1 MLKALIT
8 SKLLFVSVLFG
19 RKNQFFCMRFLC
31 YMSFFVALPL
41 LTLAQSSNQI
51 IIGQIDS
58 LQSKILHEKRKI
70 WVHIPESYRDSTYS
84 KRRYPVVY
92 LLDGDAHFS
101 SVVGMI
107 DQLSTVN
114 GNMVCPEMIVVGIP
128 NTNRLR
134 DLTPTPGGGMIP
146 SAADSTR
153 LKNSGGGE
161 KFTAFIERELIPYID
176 SLYPTEPYNLFIG
189 HSLGGLMVINTL
201 IHHPNLFNAY
211 VAIDPSMWWAN
222 QKLLNT
228 AKQVIASQKYARKAL
243 FVGIANTM
251 ESEMDTLRVQA
262 DTSGSTKHIRSILA
276 LDRLLKANGQ
286 TGLHYQGKYYG
297 LDDHSSVPLIS
308 EYDALH
314 FIFDSYRLK
323 LTDQDYEED
332 NTGLAD
338 KMTTHFTAAT
348 KQLGYKVKPQESL
361 VNELGSYMV
370 SHKKFKKAES
380 LFKLNVANYPA
391 SFNAYDSYGDYFLAE
406 KDTANALVNFQKS
419 LTLKETAETRKKLM
433 TLQADTKPKTSPG
446 NKMKR

>member
-1 MLKALIT
+1 MKQLCFIALLT
-8 SKLLFVSVLFG
+8 
-19 RKNQFFCMRFLC
+19 
-31 YMSFFVALPL
+31 ALPL
-41 LTLAQSSNQI
+41 LLSAQSTNQI
-51 IIGQIDS
+51 VIGQIDS
-58 LQSKILHEKRKI
+58 LQSNILNEKRKV
-70 WVHIPESYRDSTYS
+70 WVHVPDSYQNGVYA

-92 LLDGDAHFS
+92 LLDGTAHFS

-107 DQLSTVN
+107 EQLSTVN
-114 GNMVCPEMIVVGIP
+114 GNTICPEMIVVGIP

-153 LKNSGGGE
+153 RKNSGGGE
-161 KFTAFIERELIPYID
+161 KFTAFIEGELIPHID
-176 SLYPTEPYNLFIG
+176 SRYPTETYNVFIG
-189 HSLGGLMVINTL
+189 HSLGGLLVINTL

-228 AKQVIASQKYARKAL
+228 AKQVIASQKYAGKAL

-251 ESEMDTLRVQA
+251 ESAMDTLRVQA

-286 TGLHYQGKYYG
+286 TGLRYRGKYYG
-297 LDDHSSVPLIS
+297 LDDHSSVPLIA

-338 KMTTHFTAAT
+338 KLTTHFTAAT
-348 KQLGYKVKPQESL
+348 RQLGYPVKPPESL

-370 SHKKFKKAES
+370 SQQKFKKAES
-380 LFKLNVANYPA
+380 LFNLNVANYPA
-391 SFNAYDSYGDYFLAE
+391 SFHAYDSYGDYFVAK
-406 KDTANALVNFQKS
+406 KDTVSAIANFQKS
-419 LTLKETAETRKKLM
+419 LSLKETPATRKKL
-433 TLQADTKPKTSPG
+433 TALLGRASPDPTTKK
-446 NKMKR
+446 

>member
-1 MLKALIT
+1 MKKCFLLT
-8 SKLLFVSVLFG
+8 LFVL
-19 RKNQFFCMRFLC
+19 
-31 YMSFFVALPL
+31 LPL
-41 LTLAQSSNQI
+41 LTLSQSTTQI
-51 IIGQIDS
+51 VIGQIDS
-58 LQSKILHEKRKI
+58 LASKILHEKRKI
-70 WVHIPESYRDSTYS
+70 WVHVPDSYRQEGAS

-92 LLDGDAHFS
+92 LLDGNSHFP

-107 DQLSTVN
+107 HQLSTVN
-114 GNMVCPEMIVVGIP
+114 GNTICPEMIVVGIS
-128 NTNRLR
+128 NINRLR

-161 KFTAFIERELIPYID
+161 KFTAFIEGELIPHID
-176 SLYPTEPYNLFIG
+176 SLYPTEPYKVFIG
-189 HSLGGLMVINTL
+189 HSLGGLLVINTL

-228 AKQVIASQKYARKAL
+228 AKQVIASQQYARKAL

-251 ESEMDTLRVQA
+251 ESAMDTLRVQV

-286 TGLHYQGKYYG
+286 TGLRYQGKYYG
-297 LDDHSSVPLIS
+297 LDDHSSVPLIA

-332 NTGLAD
+332 NTRLAD
-338 KMTTHFTAAT
+338 KLTTHFTAAT
-348 KQLGYKVKPQESL
+348 RQLGYQVKPPESL
-361 VNELGSYMV
+361 VNELGQYMV
-370 SHKKFKKAES
+370 SQQKFKKAES

-391 SFNAYDSYGDYFLAE
+391 SFNAYDSFGDYFVAK
-406 KDTANALVNFQKS
+406 KDTVSAIANFQKALS
-419 LTLKETAETRKKLM
+419 LKEASATRKKLVA
-433 TLQADTKPKTSPG
+433 LQAPSSTGPSPADKPK
-446 NKMKR
+446 N

>member
-1 MLKALIT
+1 MK
-8 SKLLFVSVLFG
+8 KWFLLTLSVL
-19 RKNQFFCMRFLC
+19 
-31 YMSFFVALPL
+31 LPL
-41 LTLAQSSNQI
+41 LTRSQSTKQI
-51 IIGQIDS
+51 VIGQIDS
-58 LQSKILHEKRKI
+58 LSSKILNEKRKI
-70 WVHIPESYRDSTYS
+70 WVHVPDSYRQETSS

-92 LLDGDAHFS
+92 LLDGDSHFP

-107 DQLSTVN
+107 HQLSTVN
-114 GNMVCPEMIVVGIP
+114 GNTICPEMIVVGIP

-176 SLYPTEPYNLFIG
+176 SLYPTEPYKVFIG
-189 HSLGGLMVINTL
+189 HSLAGLLVINTL

-228 AKQVIASQKYARKAL
+228 AKEVIASQTYAEKVL

-251 ESEMDTLRVQA
+251 EPEMDTLRVQA

-286 TGLHYQGKYYG
+286 TGLRYQGKYYG
-297 LDDHSSVPLIS
+297 LDDHSSVPLIT

-332 NTGLAD
+332 NTRLAD
-338 KMTTHFTAAT
+338 KLTTHFTAAT
-348 KQLGYKVKPQESL
+348 RQLGYKVKPPESL
-361 VNELGSYMV
+361 VNDLGSYMV
-370 SHKKFKKAES
+370 SEKKFKKAES

-391 SFNAYDSYGDYFLAE
+391 SFNAYDSYGDYFVAQ
-406 KDTANALVNFQKS
+406 KDTVSAIANFQKALS
-419 LTLKETAETRKKLM
+419 LKETPATRKKLVA
-433 TLQADTKPKTSPG
+433 LQAQISTRPSPADKPK
-446 NKMKR
+446 K

>member
-1 MLKALIT
+1 MK
-8 SKLLFVSVLFG
+8 KWFLLTLSVL
-19 RKNQFFCMRFLC
+19 
-31 YMSFFVALPL
+31 LPL
-41 LTLAQSSNQI
+41 LTRSQSTKQI
-51 IIGQIDS
+51 VIGQMDS
-58 LQSKILHEKRKI
+58 LASKILHEKRKL
-70 WVHIPESYRDSTYS
+70 WVHVPDSYRQEGAS

-92 LLDGDAHFS
+92 LLDGDSHFPS
-101 SVVGMI
+101 LVGMI
-107 DQLSTVN
+107 HQLSTVN
-114 GNMVCPEMIVVGIP
+114 GNTICPEMIVVGIP

-146 SAADSTR
+146 SAAESTR

-161 KFTAFIERELIPYID
+161 KFTAFIEGELIPHID
-176 SLYPTEPYNLFIG
+176 SLYPTEPYKVFIG
-189 HSLGGLMVINTL
+189 HSLGGLLVINTL

-228 AKQVIASQKYARKAL
+228 AQQVIASQRYAGKAL

-251 ESEMDTLRVQA
+251 ESAMDTLRVQA
-262 DTSGSTKHIRSILA
+262 DTSGSTKHIRAILA
-276 LDRLLKANGQ
+276 LNRLLKANGQ
-286 TGLHYQGKYYG
+286 TGLRYQGKYYG
-297 LDDHSSVPLIS
+297 LDDHSSVPLIT

-338 KMTTHFTAAT
+338 KLTSHFTAAT
-348 KQLGYKVKPQESL
+348 RQLGYQVKPPESL

-370 SHKKFKKAES
+370 SQQKFKKAES

-391 SFNAYDSYGDYFLAE
+391 SFNAYDSYGDYFVAK
-406 KDTANALVNFQKS
+406 KDTVSAIANFQKS
-419 LTLKETAETRKKLM
+419 LSLKEASATRKKLVA
-433 TLQADTKPKTSPG
+433 LQAPSSTRPSPANKPK
-446 NKMKR
+446 K